1 VSLVDD
7 AVRNGPDDPSGSL
20 PVPPDVVALLAG
32 DDPEVLAGPAADPD
46 VTPAR
51 GAPAV
56 VAPDAIAGAA
66 VGSADTMVPAA
77 DTTASAAGAAP
88 PAPAGPP
95 VDPRISARRRDVAV
109 ARNRKRLRVLAAVGS
124 VLLAIG
130 LTYGV
135 TRSPLVA
142 IDSIEV
148 TGAERTDAEELEQ
161 VLGPVRGRSLVWLDI
176 DGLERRLTS
185 LPWIRRASVTRSWPS
200 GLLIDLGERRPVA
213 VYGAEDGQWRV
224 VDGDGRVV
232 VESAGRPTGFPQI
245 IAEQTAVERGQL
257 APDGVVVGAGVAA
270 LLPAELLAN
279 LTAIRI
285 DPVSGVVLELS
296 PKGFVTIGTA
306 DDLRAKLLRMLTVL
320 ERCPA
325 GSFDV
330 LDVQVSP
337 VTLAPIT
344 ACPTLP
350 RPAP

>member
-1 VSLVDD
+1 MSLVDD
-7 AVRNGPDDPSGSL
+7 DVRNGPDDPSGPL
-20 PVPPDVVALLAG
+20 PPDVVALLAG
-32 DDPEVLAGPAADPD
+32 DDPEVLAGPAIDPD
-46 VTPAR
+46 LTPTG
-51 GAPAV
+51 GAPLALGL
-56 VAPDAIAGAA
+56 D
-66 VGSADTMVPAA
+66 
-77 DTTASAAGAAP
+77 SAAGAPTVSPTSSPGEETAP

-95 VDPRISARRRDVAV
+95 VDPRISARRRDVTV
-109 ARNRKRLRVLAAVGS
+109 AKNRKRLRLLAVLGS
-124 VLLAIG
+124 VLLAVA

-161 VLGPVRGRSLVWLDI
+161 VLGPIRGRSLVWLDV
-176 DGLERRLTS
+176 DGLQRRLTS
-185 LPWIRRASVTRSWPS
+185 LPWVKRASVSRSWPS

-232 VESAGRPTGFPQI
+232 VESAGRPSGFPQI
-245 IAEQTAVERGQL
+245 IGEQAAVERGHL
-257 APDGVVVGAGVAA
+257 APDGVVVGASVAA
-270 LLPAELLAN
+270 LLPAELLAS
-279 LTAIRI
+279 LKAIRI

-306 DDLRAKLLRMLTVL
+306 DDLRGKLLRMLTVL
-320 ERCPA
+320 ERCPT

-337 VTLAPIT
+337 VTLSPIT